1 MQIFDY
7 IKDIIQKKKGNLPLD
22 NYIPFL
28 INRWLS
34 FISPSACGA
43 VNESVN
49 SLGNISKEY
58 HYKLLLKLYP
68 KSKVPFIS
76 YVKKVKE
83 EKTKEDDKVD
93 MLASNM
99 EMSKRETKLLLELTE
114 QYTLIN

>member
-1 MQIFDY
+1 MLFEY
-7 IKDIIQKKKGNLPLD
+7 IKDITTYKKGNLPLD
-22 NYIPFL
+22 DYIPFL

-34 FISPSACGA
+34 FISPSTCGA

-49 SLGNISKEY
+49 ALGNIDKQQ

-93 MLASNM
+93 MLACNM

-114 QYTLIN
+114 QLT

>member
-1 MQIFDY
+1 MLFEY
-7 IKDIIQKKKGNLPLD
+7 IKDVTTYKRGNLPLD
-22 NYIPFL
+22 DYIPFL

-49 SLGNISKEY
+49 SLGNISKEH

-83 EKTKEDDKVD
+83 EKTKEDDKVET
-93 MLASNM
+93 LASNM

-114 QYTLIN
+114 QLT

>member
-1 MQIFDY
+1 MLFEY
-7 IKDIIQKKKGNLPLD
+7 IKDITTYKKGTLPLD
-22 NYIPFL
+22 EYIPFL

-34 FISPSACGA
+34 FVTPQICSAI
-43 VNESVN
+43 NESVN
-49 SLGNISKEY
+49 SLGNIDKQL

-83 EKTKEDDKVD
+83 EKTKEDERVD

-99 EMSKRETKLLLELTE
+99 EMSRREAKLLLELKE
-114 QYTLIN
+114 QFT

>member
-1 MQIFDY
+1 MLFEY
-7 IKDIIQKKKGNLPLD
+7 IKDITTYKKGKLPLD
-22 NYIPFL
+22 DYIPFL

-34 FISPSACGA
+34 FISPSVCGA
-43 VNESVN
+43 INESAN
-49 SLGNISKEY
+49 TLGNISKEH

-83 EKTKEDDKVD
+83 EKTKEDDKVE

-99 EMSKRETKLLLELTE
+99 EMSKRETKLLLELKEMFT
-114 QYTLIN
+114 

>member
-1 MQIFDY
+1 MLFEY
-7 IKDIIQKKKGNLPLD
+7 IKDITSFKKGNLPLD
-22 NYIPFL
+22 DYIPFL

-43 VNESVN
+43 INESTN
-49 SLGNISKEY
+49 TLGNMSKEQ

-76 YVKKVKE
+76 YIKKVKE

-99 EMSKRETKLLLELTE
+99 EMSKRETKLLLELTA
-114 QYTLIN
+114 QLT